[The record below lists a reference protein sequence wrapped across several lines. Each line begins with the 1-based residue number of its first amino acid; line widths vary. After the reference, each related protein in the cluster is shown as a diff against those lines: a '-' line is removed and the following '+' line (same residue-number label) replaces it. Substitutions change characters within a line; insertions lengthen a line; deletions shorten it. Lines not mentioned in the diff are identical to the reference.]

1 MVLILNNVSA
11 SKSNM
16 IQLLKMVRI
25 LSHGVSNGG
34 HFFLKCI
41 LVKVINSYTDLVTF
55 HSSLIKDTFTK
66 RKNHE
71 IALEKGI

>member
-1 MVLILNNVSA
+1 M
-11 SKSNM
+11 
-16 IQLLKMVRI
+16 

-34 HFFLKCI
+34 HFFLKCTLI
-41 LVKVINSYTDLVTF
+41 KVYLKIINSYTDLVTF
-55 HSSLIKDTFTK
+55 HSSLIKDTFPK